1 MQQLHSP
8 NSDSVQQRRLM
19 ACAGVIV
26 AIWLGVLPQVGQ
38 QTGVR
43 TTIERNETL
52 GIDPSAKFYTELPA
66 MPALLDRAESV
77 RRRNRHAFWHF
88 GGD

>member
-1 MQQLHSP
+1 MQQHRSP
-8 NSDSVQQRRLM
+8 NSDLVQRRRLM
-19 ACAGVIV
+19 TCAGVIAAV
-26 AIWLGVLPQVGQ
+26 WLVVLPYISQ
-38 QTGVR
+38 QAGVR
-43 TTIERNETL
+43 TYIERNETL

-77 RRRNRHAFWHF
+77 RRRNRDAFWHL